1 MSTESDWPR
10 EYEIGAAKSIKILY
24 TGAFG
29 CLLGG
34 LVLMLCI
41 CSYPN
46 TLSFVMG
53 MLFLAYF
60 CVIYFYV
67 LRSLWHAKI
76 VVRWPAFTVVP
87 ALRRPRAYEVMEI
100 TRVKC
105 RRETRSGSIVGY
117 RIFSDREKICGVD
130 SSMVNCGVF
139 ISMLK
144 ERGVPFN

>member
-1 MSTESDWPR
+1 MGTDDGWPR
-10 EYEIGAAKSIKILY
+10 EYEVCCAKGVKILY
-24 TGAFG
+24 SAAFG

-67 LRSLWHAKI
+67 LRFLWHAKI
-76 VVRWPAFTVVP
+76 AVRWPAFTVVP
-87 ALRRPRAYEVMEI
+87 ALREPKTYEITEI
-100 TRVKC
+100 TRVKY
-105 RRETRSGSIVGY
+105 RRETRSGNIVGY
-117 RIFSDREKICGVD
+117 KIFSGRERICRVD

-144 ERGVPFN
+144 EQGVPFI